1 MKEDNLLR
9 MLNNIADAK
18 DGCNIYMTKNK
29 FFDDLETRSIDERNS
44 DHLKKLNNLIKI
56 AKDNNNQSVRL
67 EKPLKT
73 LEDLNSI
80 PLLRKSELI
89 QKQSDFPPFA
99 DLNVSEIKDFAHIY
113 RSPGPIY
120 DLDGHSKDWW
130 RFSRAL
136 HAAGFCY
143 GDIVQNCFSYHF
155 TPAGAMFEE
164 AAKIP
169 KCTVFP
175 AGGENTDLQ
184 LEVMKDI
191 GTTAYVGVP
200 DFLKIILEKADEK
213 NISLSKLTKAMVTG
227 GPLFPAVA
235 QNFRERNIHVRQ
247 CYGTA
252 DLGLVAYEAA
262 ENDGMV
268 IDENVILEIVKPGTG
283 KPLNDGEVGEV
294 VVTVLNNYEL
304 PIIRFATGDLSAILE
319 GSSSTGRTN
328 KRIKGW
334 MGRADQTTKVRGMFV
349 QPSQVNKILENLN
362 INGSARMIVSRS
374 NDRDELL
381 LKVEAEVTDTHQIE
395 SLQQKISDEI
405 KNVINLRGNAKI
417 VPIKSLPNDGKVIDD
432 IRDFG
437 E

>member
-1 MKEDNLLR
+1 MVV
-9 MLNNIADAK
+9 NINDK
-18 DGCNIYMTKNK
+18 TE
-29 FFDDLETRSIDERNS
+29 FFDDLETRSDDERNLN
-44 DHLKKLNNLIKI
+44 HLNKLNLLIDY
-56 AKDNNNQSVRL
+56 AKSNKNQSIR
-67 EKPLKT
+67 
-73 LEDLNSI
+73 LNSDLKGLDDLVSI
-80 PLLRKSELI
+80 PVSRKSDLI
-89 QKQSDFPPFA
+89 LEQQKNPPFA
-99 DLNVSEIKDFAHIY
+99 NLNVSDIKNFAHIY

-120 DLDGHSKDWW
+120 DLDGHTKDWW

-136 HAAGFCY
+136 HAANIGY

-164 AAKIP
+164 AAKIL

-184 LEVMKDI
+184 LEVMNTI

-200 DFLKIILEKADEK
+200 DFLKIILDKADENK
-213 NISLSKLTKAMVTG
+213 ISLPSLKKAMVTG
-227 GPLFPAVA
+227 GPLFPNVA
-235 QNFRERNIHVRQ
+235 KSFKERDIQVRQ

-262 ENDGMV
+262 ENEGMV

-283 KPLNDGEVGEV
+283 KPLKDGEVGEV

-319 GSSSTGRTN
+319 GKCSTGRTN

-349 QPSQVNKILENLN
+349 QPSQVNKILENLYLN
-362 INGSARMIVSRS
+362 NKARLIVSRL
-374 NDRDELL
+374 NEKDELHI
-381 LKVEAEVTDTHQIE
+381 KIEADISDSTELSSIKT
-395 SLQQKISDEI
+395 KISEQI
-405 KNVINLRGNAKI
+405 KNIINLRGTVEI
-417 VPIKSLPNDGKVIDD
+417 VPVNSLPNDGKVIDD
-432 IRDFG
+432 TRDFG

>member
-1 MKEDNLLR
+1 M
-9 MLNNIADAK
+9 I
-18 DGCNIYMTKNK
+18 KNK
-29 FFDDLETRSIDERNS
+29 FFDDLEARSNDERIA
-44 DHLKKLNNLIKI
+44 DHLKKLNKLIQK
-56 AKDNNNQSVRL
+56 AKQNKNQS
-67 EKPLKT
+67 LK
-73 LEDLNSI
+73 LNNEIKDLGDLSII

-89 QKQSDFPPFA
+89 DKQSKLPPFA
-99 DLNVSEIKDFAHIY
+99 ELNVSAIKDFAHIY

-130 RFSRAL
+130 RFARAL
-136 HAAGFCY
+136 HAADFGY

-164 AAKIP
+164 AAKIL

-175 AGGENTDLQ
+175 AGGENTDMQ
-184 LEVMKDI
+184 LEVMHDI

-213 NISLSKLTKAMVTG
+213 KVTLSKLTKAMVTG

-235 QNFRERNIHVRQ
+235 QNFKDRNIQARQ

-262 ENDGMV
+262 ENEGMV
-268 IDENVILEIVKPGTG
+268 IDEDVILEIVKPGTG
-283 KPLNDGEVGEV
+283 KPVKDGEVGEV

-304 PIIRFATGDLSAILE
+304 PIIRFATGDLSAIMD
-319 GSSSTGRTN
+319 GNSITGRTN

-349 QPSQVNKILENLN
+349 QPSQVNKILENLKIDN
-362 INGSARMIVSRS
+362 VARMIISRS
-374 NDRDELL
+374 NDKDELL
-381 LKVEAEVTDTHQIE
+381 LKVESNLSNSSEIDAIK
-395 SLQQKISDEI
+395 QKISDEI
-405 KNVINLRGNAKI
+405 KNVVNLRGTLEI
-417 VPIKSLPNDGKVIDD
+417 VPLNSLPNDGKVIDD
-432 IRDFG
+432 TRNFG

>member
-1 MKEDNLLR
+1 M
-9 MLNNIADAK
+9 I
-18 DGCNIYMTKNK
+18 KNK
-29 FFDDLETRSIDERNS
+29 FFDDLETRSVDERNN
-44 DHLKKLNNLIKI
+44 DHLEKLNNLIKT
-56 AKDNNNQSVRL
+56 AKNNKNQSLRFDNTLVT
-67 EKPLKT
+67 LK
-73 LEDLNSI
+73 DLATI

-89 QKQSDFPPFA
+89 QKQSDYPPFA
-99 DLNVSEIKDFAHIY
+99 QLNVSEVKDFAHIY

-164 AAKIP
+164 AAKIL

-184 LEVMKDI
+184 LEVMSNI

-213 NISLSKLTKAMVTG
+213 KISLSKLTKAMVTG

-235 QNFRERNIHVRQ
+235 QNFKERNIQARQ

-268 IDENVILEIVKPGTG
+268 VDENVILEIVKPGTG
-283 KPLNDGEVGEV
+283 KPIEDGEVGEV
-294 VVTVLNNYEL
+294 VVTVLNNHEL

-319 GSSSTGRTN
+319 GNSSTGRTN

-349 QPSQVNKILENLN
+349 QPSQVNKILESLQLN
-362 INGSARMIVSRS
+362 GPARMIVSRS
-374 NDRDELL
+374 NDKDELL
-381 LKVEAEVTDTHQIE
+381 LKVESKVTDTAQIE
-395 SLQQKISDEI
+395 SLQEKISDQI
-405 KNVINLRGNAKI
+405 KNVINLRGNVKI

>member
-1 MKEDNLLR
+1 M
-9 MLNNIADAK
+9 I
-18 DGCNIYMTKNK
+18 KNK
-29 FFDDLETRSIDERNS
+29 FFDDLETRSVDERNN
-44 DHLKKLNNLIKI
+44 DHLEKLNNLIKT
-56 AKDNNNQSVRL
+56 AKNNKNQSLRFDNTLVT
-67 EKPLKT
+67 LK
-73 LEDLNSI
+73 DLATI

-89 QKQSDFPPFA
+89 KKQSDYPPFA
-99 DLNVSEIKDFAHIY
+99 QLNVSEVKDFAHIY

-164 AAKIP
+164 AAKIL

-184 LEVMKDI
+184 LEVMSDI

-213 NISLSKLTKAMVTG
+213 KISLSKLTKAMVTG

-235 QNFRERNIHVRQ
+235 QNFKERNIQARQ

-268 IDENVILEIVKPGTG
+268 VDENVILEIVKPGTG
-283 KPLNDGEVGEV
+283 KPIEDGEVGEV
-294 VVTVLNNYEL
+294 VVTVLNNHEL

-319 GSSSTGRTN
+319 GNSSTGRTN

-349 QPSQVNKILENLN
+349 QPSQVNKILEILQLN
-362 INGSARMIVSRS
+362 GPARMIVSRS
-374 NDRDELL
+374 NDKDELL
-381 LKVEAEVTDTHQIE
+381 LKVESKVTDTAQIE
-395 SLQQKISDEI
+395 SLQEKISDQI
-405 KNVINLRGNAKI
+405 KNVINLRGNVKI

>member
-1 MKEDNLLR
+1 MVV
-9 MLNNIADAK
+9 NINDK
-18 DGCNIYMTKNK
+18 TE
-29 FFDDLETRSIDERNS
+29 FFDDLETRSDDERNL
-44 DHLKKLNNLIKI
+44 DHLNKLNLLIDS
-56 AKDNNNQSVRL
+56 AKSNKNQSIRL
-67 EKPLKT
+67 NGALKG
-73 LEDLNSI
+73 LDDLISI
-80 PLLRKSELI
+80 PVSRKSDLI
-89 QKQSDFPPFA
+89 IEQQKNPPFA
-99 DLNVSEIKDFAHIY
+99 NLNVSDITNFAHIY

-120 DLDGHSKDWW
+120 DLDGHTKDWW

-136 HAAGFCY
+136 HAANIGY

-164 AAKIP
+164 AANIL

-175 AGGENTDLQ
+175 AGGKNTDLQ
-184 LEVMKDI
+184 IEVMNTI

-200 DFLKIILEKADEK
+200 DFLKIILDKAEENK
-213 NISLSKLTKAMVTG
+213 ISLPNLKKAMVTG
-227 GPLFPAVA
+227 GPLFPNVA
-235 QNFRERNIHVRQ
+235 KSFKERGIQVRQ

-262 ENDGMV
+262 ENEGMV

-283 KPLNDGEVGEV
+283 KPLKDGEVGEV

-319 GSSSTGRTN
+319 GKCSTGRTN

-349 QPSQVNKILENLN
+349 QPSQVNKILENLYLN
-362 INGSARMIVSRS
+362 NKARLIVSRL
-374 NDRDELL
+374 NEKDELHI
-381 LKVEAEVTDTHQIE
+381 KIEADISDSTELSSIKT
-395 SLQQKISDEI
+395 KISEQI
-405 KNVINLRGNAKI
+405 KHIINLRGTVEI
-417 VPIKSLPNDGKVIDD
+417 VPVNSLPNDGKVIDD
-432 IRDFG
+432 TRDFG

>member
-1 MKEDNLLR
+1 
-9 MLNNIADAK
+9 MLN
-18 DGCNIYMTKNK
+18 NK
-29 FFDDLETRSIDERNS
+29 FFDDLETRSTDERVD
-44 DHLKKLNNLIKI
+44 DHLKKLNNLVEI
-56 AKDNNNQSVRL
+56 AKDNKNQSLRL
-67 EKPLKT
+67 DKSIDNLT
-73 LEDLNSI
+73 DLASI
-80 PLLRKSELI
+80 PLLRKSDLI

-99 DLNVSEIKDFAHIY
+99 ELNVSEIKDFAHIY

-136 HAAGFCY
+136 HAAGFGY

-164 AAKIP
+164 AAKIL

-227 GPLFPAVA
+227 GPLFPVVA
-235 QNFRERNIHVRQ
+235 QNFKERNIKVRQ

-262 ENDGMV
+262 DNDGMIV
-268 IDENVILEIVKPGTG
+268 DENVILEIVKPGTG
-283 KPLNDGEVGEV
+283 NPLQDGEVGEV
-294 VVTVLNNYEL
+294 VVTVLNNFEL

-319 GSSSTGRTN
+319 GNSTTGRTN

-349 QPSQVNKILENLN
+349 QPSQVNKILENLK
-362 INGSARMIVSRS
+362 INSSARMIVSRS
-374 NDRDELL
+374 NDKDELL
-381 LKVEAEVTDTHQIE
+381 LKVESDIIDTAQIE
-395 SLQQKISDEI
+395 TLQQKISDQI
-405 KNVINLRGNAKI
+405 KNVINLRGSTEI

>member
-1 MKEDNLLR
+1 
-9 MLNNIADAK
+9 MLN
-18 DGCNIYMTKNK
+18 NK
-29 FFDDLETRSIDERNS
+29 FFDDLETRSVDERN
-44 DHLKKLNNLIKI
+44 DDQLKKLNNLIKT
-56 AKDNNNQSVRL
+56 AKGNKNQSLRL
-67 EKPLKT
+67 DKL
-73 LEDLNSI
+73 LENLTDLTSI
-80 PLLRKSELI
+80 PLFRKSDLI
-89 QKQSDFPPFA
+89 QRQFDFPPFA
-99 DLNVSEIKDFAHIY
+99 ELNVSEIKDFAHIY

-136 HAAGFCY
+136 HAAGFGY

-164 AAKIP
+164 AAKIL

-235 QNFRERNIHVRQ
+235 QNFKERNIHVRQ

-262 ENDGMV
+262 DNDGMIV
-268 IDENVILEIVKPGTG
+268 DENVLLEVVKPGTG
-283 KPLNDGEVGEV
+283 KPVEDGEVGEV

-319 GSSSTGRTN
+319 GNSSTGRTN

-349 QPSQVNKILENLN
+349 QPSQINKILENLK
-362 INGSARMIVSRS
+362 INDTARMIVSRS
-374 NDRDELL
+374 NDKDELL
-381 LKVEAEVTDTHQIE
+381 LKVESDITDTTQIE
-395 SLQQKISDEI
+395 TLQQKISDQI
-405 KNVINLRGNAKI
+405 KNVINLRGSTEI

-432 IRDFG
+432 KRDFG

>member
-1 MKEDNLLR
+1 MVV
-9 MLNNIADAK
+9 NINDK
-18 DGCNIYMTKNK
+18 TI
-29 FFDDLETRSIDERNS
+29 FFDKLETRSEDERNS
-44 DHLKKLNNLIKI
+44 NHLNKLNLLINA
-56 AKDNNNQSVRL
+56 AKNNKNQSIR
-67 EKPLKT
+67 
-73 LEDLNSI
+73 LNSDLKGLDDLVSI
-80 PLLRKSELI
+80 PVSRKSDLI
-89 QKQSDFPPFA
+89 LEQQKNPPFA
-99 DLNVSEIKDFAHIY
+99 NLNVSDIKNFAHIY

-120 DLDGHSKDWW
+120 DLDGHTKDWW

-136 HAAGFCY
+136 HAANIGY

-164 AAKIP
+164 AAKIL

-184 LEVMKDI
+184 LEVMNTI
-191 GTTAYVGVP
+191 GTTAYIGVP
-200 DFLKIILEKADEK
+200 DFLKIILDKAGENK
-213 NISLSKLTKAMVTG
+213 ISLPSLKKAMVTG
-227 GPLFPAVA
+227 GPLFPNVA
-235 QNFRERNIHVRQ
+235 KSFKERNIQVRQ

-262 ENDGMV
+262 ENEGMV

-283 KPLNDGEVGEV
+283 KPLKDGEVGEV

-319 GSSSTGRTN
+319 GKCSTGRTN

-349 QPSQVNKILENLN
+349 QPSQVNKILENLYLN
-362 INGSARMIVSRS
+362 NKARLIVSRL
-374 NDRDELL
+374 NEKDELHI
-381 LKVEAEVTDTHQIE
+381 KIEADISDSTELSSIKT
-395 SLQQKISDEI
+395 KISEQI
-405 KNVINLRGNAKI
+405 KNIINLRGTVEI
-417 VPIKSLPNDGKVIDD
+417 VPVNSLPNDGKVIDD
-432 IRDFG
+432 TRDFG

>member
-1 MKEDNLLR
+1 MVV
-9 MLNNIADAK
+9 NINDK
-18 DGCNIYMTKNK
+18 TG
-29 FFDDLETRSIDERNS
+29 FFDDLETRSDDKRNL
-44 DHLKKLNNLIKI
+44 DHLNKLNLLIDS
-56 AKDNNNQSVRL
+56 AKSNKNQSIRL
-67 EKPLKT
+67 NGNLKG
-73 LEDLNSI
+73 LDDLISI
-80 PLLRKSELI
+80 PVSRKSDLI
-89 QKQSDFPPFA
+89 IEQQKNPPFA
-99 DLNVSEIKDFAHIY
+99 NLNVSDIKNFAHIY

-120 DLDGHSKDWW
+120 DLDGHTKDWW

-136 HAAGFCY
+136 HAANIGY

-164 AAKIP
+164 AAKVL

-184 LEVMKDI
+184 LEVMNTI
-191 GTTAYVGVP
+191 GTTAYIGVP
-200 DFLKIILEKADEK
+200 DFLKIILDKADENK
-213 NISLSKLTKAMVTG
+213 ISLPSLKKAMVTG
-227 GPLFPAVA
+227 GPLFPNVA
-235 QNFRERNIHVRQ
+235 KSFKERNIQVRQ

-262 ENDGMV
+262 ENEGMV

-283 KPLNDGEVGEV
+283 KPLKDGEVGEV

-319 GSSSTGRTN
+319 GKCSTGRTN

-349 QPSQVNKILENLN
+349 QPSQVNKILENLYLN
-362 INGSARMIVSRS
+362 NKARLIVSRL
-374 NDRDELL
+374 NEKDELHI
-381 LKVEAEVTDTHQIE
+381 KIEADISDSTELSSIKT
-395 SLQQKISDEI
+395 KISEQI
-405 KNVINLRGNAKI
+405 KNIINLRGTVEI
-417 VPIKSLPNDGKVIDD
+417 VPVNSLPNDGKVIDD
-432 IRDFG
+432 TRDFG

>member
-1 MKEDNLLR
+1 M
-9 MLNNIADAK
+9 I
-18 DGCNIYMTKNK
+18 KNK
-29 FFDDLETRSIDERNS
+29 FFDDLEVRSNDERIA
-44 DHLKKLNNLIKI
+44 DHLKKLNKLIQK
-56 AKDNNNQSVRL
+56 AKLNKNQS
-67 EKPLKT
+67 LK
-73 LEDLNSI
+73 LNNEIKDLGDLSII
-80 PLLRKSELI
+80 PLLRKSDLI
-89 QKQSDFPPFA
+89 DKQSKLPPFA
-99 DLNVSEIKDFAHIY
+99 ELNVSAIKDFAHIY

-130 RFSRAL
+130 RFARAL
-136 HAAGFCY
+136 HAADFGY

-164 AAKIP
+164 AAKIL

-175 AGGENTDLQ
+175 AGGENTDMQ
-184 LEVMKDI
+184 LEVMRDI

-213 NISLSKLTKAMVTG
+213 KITLSKLTKAMVTG

-235 QNFRERNIHVRQ
+235 QNFKDRNIQARQ

-262 ENDGMV
+262 ENEGMV
-268 IDENVILEIVKPGTG
+268 IDEDVILEIVKPGTG
-283 KPLNDGEVGEV
+283 KPVKDGEVGEV

-304 PIIRFATGDLSAILE
+304 PIIRFATGDLSAIMD
-319 GSSSTGRTN
+319 GNSITGRTN

-349 QPSQVNKILENLN
+349 QPSQVNKILENLK
-362 INGSARMIVSRS
+362 INNVARMIISRS
-374 NDRDELL
+374 NDKDELL
-381 LKVEAEVTDTHQIE
+381 LKVESNLSNSSEIE
-395 SLQQKISDEI
+395 AIKQKISDEI
-405 KNVINLRGNAKI
+405 KNVVNLRGTLEI
-417 VPIKSLPNDGKVIDD
+417 VPVNSLPNDGKVIDD
-432 IRDFG
+432 TRNFG

>member
-1 MKEDNLLR
+1 M
-9 MLNNIADAK
+9 I
-18 DGCNIYMTKNK
+18 KNK
-29 FFDDLETRSIDERNS
+29 FFDDLETRSVDERNN
-44 DHLKKLNNLIKI
+44 DHLKKLNYLIKT
-56 AKDNNNQSVRL
+56 AKNNKNQSLRL
-67 EKPLKT
+67 DKPLET
-73 LEDLNSI
+73 LEDLASI
-80 PLLRKSELI
+80 PLLRKSELT
-89 QKQSDFPPFA
+89 QKQSDHPPFA
-99 DLNVSEIKDFAHIY
+99 QLNVSEIKDFAHIY

-136 HAAGFCY
+136 HAAGFGY

-164 AAKIP
+164 AAKIL

-213 NISLSKLTKAMVTG
+213 NMSLSKLTKAMVTG

-262 ENDGMV
+262 ENDGMIV
-268 IDENVILEIVKPGTG
+268 DENVILEIVKPGTG

-294 VVTVLNNYEL
+294 VVTVLDNYEL

-319 GSSSTGRTN
+319 GNSSTGRTN
-328 KRIKGW
+328 KRIKVGW
-334 MGRADQTTKVRGMFV
+334 VEQTK
-349 QPSQVNKILENLN
+349 
-362 INGSARMIVSRS
+362 
-374 NDRDELL
+374 
-381 LKVEAEVTDTHQIE
+381 
-395 SLQQKISDEI
+395 QQKLEVCLFNHHKLI
-405 KNVINLRGNAKI
+405 K
-417 VPIKSLPNDGKVIDD
+417 
-432 IRDFG
+432 F
-437 E
+437 

>member
-1 MKEDNLLR
+1 M
-9 MLNNIADAK
+9 I
-18 DGCNIYMTKNK
+18 KNK
-29 FFDDLETRSIDERNS
+29 FFDDLETRSVDERNN
-44 DHLKKLNNLIKI
+44 DHFKKLNYLIKT
-56 AKDNNNQSVRL
+56 AKNNKNQSLRFDNTF
-67 EKPLKT
+67 ET
-73 LEDLNSI
+73 LQDLASI

-89 QKQSDFPPFA
+89 QKQSDYPPFA
-99 DLNVSEIKDFAHIY
+99 QLNVSEIKDFAHIY

-120 DLDGHSKDWW
+120 DLDGYSKDWW

-136 HAAGFCY
+136 HAAGFGH

-164 AAKIP
+164 ASKIL

-213 NISLSKLTKAMVTG
+213 KISLSKLTKAMVTG

-319 GSSSTGRTN
+319 GNSSTGRTN

-349 QPSQVNKILENLN
+349 QPSQVNKILETLK

-374 NDRDELL
+374 NDKDELL
-381 LKVEAEVTDTHQIE
+381 LKVEAEVTDTNQIV
-395 SLQQKISDEI
+395 SLEQKISDEI
-405 KNVINLRGNAKI
+405 KNIINLRGTAKI